1 MKTLSILHLEDS
13 PPDAELVHATMLDG
27 GIDCVMRRVET
38 RADFQAAVA
47 EGCFDL
53 TLADHSLPSFD
64 GISALAISRELC
76 PDVPFIFVSG
86 ALGEELAIETL
97 KSGATDYVLKERL
110 ERLVPSVRRALRE
123 AEERAERKQIEEA
136 LRDSEEHFRAVAET
150 AADAV
155 ITIDESSVIQFIN
168 AAAEKIFGH
177 AVSEMIG
184 QSLTALMPD
193 YLRRTHEG
201 ALSRY
206 LETGRRHISWA
217 AVGLPGLH
225 KDGHEVP
232 LEVSF
237 AEFVK
242 GGRRYFTG
250 IARDITERR
259 RAEEERERL
268 LAREQ
273 ELRQQAEQAN
283 RLKDEFLAT
292 VSHELRTPLTSI
304 LGWAQLL
311 NAGRLDEPSAARA
324 IETIARNARAQMQLI
339 EDLLNVSRIIT
350 GKLRLDMRPVELFPI
365 VEAAIDAVRPAADAK
380 AIALQ
385 TAIDRMAGVVSG
397 DPDRLQQI
405 IWNLLSNAI
414 KFTPKGGRVET
425 RLERVSSRVRLTV
438 SDTGA
443 GISPKFLPHVF
454 DRFRQADSATT
465 RTHGGL
471 GLGLAIVRH
480 LTELHGGTVSA
491 ASAGEGQ
498 GSIFTVELPLMPL
511 LPSRIE
517 EYRSSSTPQSAIR
530 NPQSAILRGLRVLI
544 IEDEADARAMLR
556 VALEQSGAN
565 VTAVASADEALRA
578 LVQVR
583 PDVVIS
589 DIGMPDEDGFALIRK
604 LRALPPEAGGQ
615 IPALALTAY
624 ARDEDRRQALS
635 AGFQMHLSKPVEPD
649 KLIATVA
656 RLAGRMETA

>member
-1 MKTLSILHLEDS
+1 VKTLSILHLEDS

-38 RADFQAAVA
+38 RADFQAAVK

-465 RTHGGL
+465 RAHGGL

-589 DIGMPDEDGFALIRK
+589 DIGMPDEDGYALIRK